1 MLSYVIPTLLYC
13 TLELYWNLLSQVKD
27 FLPSPLPTQQTPN
40 FWRIR
45 QNDWLLKLEG
55 WEPWLPP
62 SLSSTAPCSNLAHWP
77 CLLFIRQTPVACCI
91 LSWVQSSTVLHAL
104 PTTERHWLCPEKIQ
118 EKLQNN
124 LKSSQV
130 LKAVD
135 ANSQIPGKKKKK
147 GQESFHY
154 EFQCNCLLVWSSLEV
169 LVIGILPLFQLIDI
183 WSRGHCI

>member
-135 ANSQIPGKKKKK
+135 ANSQIPGKKKKRP
-147 GQESFHY
+147 GVFSLWISVQ
-154 EFQCNCLLVWSSLEV
+154 LLTGMIFTWGASYQHPATFPADRHME
-169 LVIGILPLFQLIDI
+169 
-183 WSRGHCI
+183 